1 MRFGSSSTLASTTCM
16 CITWGRTKKAS
27 SVLPTRSLTCYSFRG
42 RRESSRASQSLER
55 QRSSPL
61 PGYPGTWVSRAE
73 RRRPLFVRV
82 EIRTDEFYQAVDV
95 EGLREKAVARVI
107 SWLPEGAH

>member
-1 MRFGSSSTLASTTCM
+1 MCIRWCRTKKASSGPTCM
-16 CITWGRTKKAS
+16 CIRWGRTKKAS
-27 SVLPTRSLTCYSFRG
+27 RSYSREVL
-42 RRESSRASQSLER
+42 RAIHSAADER
-55 QRSSPL
+55 AAEPHGAWKDNAVSPL
-61 PGYPGTWVSRAE
+61 PGYPGSWVSRAE

-107 SWLPEGAH
+107 SW